1 MDLARAIPKPRAAW
15 LPWRRRAAH
24 LPEPGA
30 ALFRGLRLRLT
41 LWYSGVLA
49 LALIACGLVL
59 YFGLRDLTL
68 TPVRTS
74 MELLAQFGVQE
85 WQRVP
90 PHICGEP
97 GGGGRPPPPRRGP
110 VPFYMAC
117 IGTNGQVLGSVGG
130 SPQAGVPSEFLISNL
145 ASKALRD
152 GRAEDIVDTDDEL
165 SPIFRLAVP
174 VPDPATR
181 QPMGVVQVGQSIA
194 TQWDT
199 LLLVRNLL
207 LLIAAMALL
216 GSVALGLILAERA
229 LEPARL
235 AFARQQA
242 FIGDASHQLRTP
254 LTLLRADAEVLLR
267 HRDRFAP
274 DDAELLEDIV
284 AESADMDRLATNLL
298 TLARLDAGRLHL
310 EHDVVDLAELGA
322 DVARRVRA
330 LAEEKRLRLVEDFAA
345 RPRLLADRQTLE
357 QAALILVE
365 NAIKYTPA
373 GGTVTLRTAAV
384 DGQADFTVQDTG
396 VGIPPEH
403 LQRLGERFYR
413 VDPARSAATGGAGLG
428 LAIAFGI
435 AAALGGELKIASAP
449 GQGTRATLSVPLAG
463 PRSPL

>member
-1 MDLARAIPKPRAAW
+1 MDLVRAMPRVRHLW
-15 LPWRRRAAH
+15 LPWRRRASQP
-24 LPEPGA
+24 LEPGA

-49 LALIACGLVL
+49 LALLACGLVM

-68 TPVRTS
+68 SPVRSS
-74 MELLAQFGVQE
+74 MESLARFGLQE
-85 WQRVP
+85 WQRTP
-90 PHICGEP
+90 PRICGEP
-97 GGGGRPPPPRRGP
+97 ASGRPQPRLRGP

-117 IGTNGQVLGSVGG
+117 IGTDGQILGEIGG
-130 SPQAGVPSEFLISNL
+130 SPQTGGVPSEFLVSNL
-145 ASKALRD
+145 ASQALRD
-152 GRAEDIVDTDDEL
+152 GKAEDIVETNDEV
-165 SPIFRLAVP
+165 SPIFRLAIP
-174 VPDPATR
+174 APDPATG

-254 LTLLRADAEVLLR
+254 LTLLRADAELLLR

-284 AESADMDRLATNLL
+284 AESADMDKLATNLL

-310 EHDVVDLAELGA
+310 EHDVLDLGELGA
-322 DVARRVRA
+322 DVARRVSA
-330 LAEEKRLRLVEDFAA
+330 LAAEKRLRLVEDFAA
-345 RPRLLADRQTLE
+345 RPRLVADRQALE

-373 GGTVTLRTAAV
+373 GGSVTLRTSAV
-384 DGQADFTVQDTG
+384 DGHADFTVEDTG

-403 LQRLGERFYR
+403 LERLGERFYR

-435 AAALGGELKIASAP
+435 AAAHGGSLKIASTP
-449 GQGTRATLSVPLAG
+449 GEGTRATLSVPVAG
-463 PRSPL
+463 PRGS